1 MVLVNCFYATGG
13 INYKNGTVSVCPRQS
28 DQLAVTDIPSKIFNS
43 QNFKWV
49 RQSLSENIWPSGC
62 DLCEASESIG
72 HPSMRHDHPCTIEH
86 ANGWSPWT
94 NLRHVELRFSNA
106 CNMSCLHCSEV
117 YSSGWTKRLEGYE
130 PSYEVRGH
138 ELIQLT
144 KEMHRNGIQDQY
156 KMQMSMEMMTNIVLD
171 LNKNFPNLELVDFAG
186 GEVTIQKQF
195 YPCLELL
202 AKHPNAENIA
212 VSFHTN
218 FNTDFNILDLHRRL
232 TPFKKSVITV
242 SLDAGK
248 NIYGY
253 FRQGDWDKMK
263 WNIDE
268 MRQMGGRI
276 EIQPTCTTSIYQMM
290 DFYNIWESFL
300 TLDVDGY
307 DASIVQT
314 PVYLD
319 PSLIMY
325 DFGDEIQEEIDRTK
339 ELVAGTDAE
348 WWVYYIEDYVKKAEV
363 PYKYYNSFLLY
374 VQETDKIWN
383 QRFNDFF
390 TKVKM
395 KEGELYWR

>member
-1 MVLVNCFYATGG
+1 MVQIKCFYANSG

-28 DQLAVTDIPSKIFNS
+28 DQLAEVGIPSKIFNS
-43 QNFKWV
+43 LGFKWV
-49 RQSLSENIWPSGC
+49 RTELDAGRWPTGC
-62 DLCEASESIG
+62 DLCEHSESIG
-72 HPSMRHDHPCTIEH
+72 HPSMRFDHVLAGEH
-86 ANGWSPWT
+86 EKGFSPFE

-106 CNMSCLHCSEV
+106 CNMSCLHCSDV

-130 PSYEVRGH
+130 PTYEVRGH
-138 ELIQLT
+138 QLIQLT
-144 KEMHRNGIQDQY
+144 KQMHRNGAFDQY
-156 KMQMSMEMMTNIVLD
+156 KMQMPMSEVKLIVED
-171 LNKNFPNLELVDFAG
+171 LNENFPNLEMVDFAG

-202 AKHPNAENIA
+202 AKHPNSKNIHL
-212 VSFHTN
+212 SFHTN
-218 FNTDFNILDLHRRL
+218 FNTDFSVFELHKRL
-232 TPFKKSVITV
+232 LPFKKSTITV

-253 FRQGDWDKMK
+253 FRQGDWEKMK

-268 MRQMGGRI
+268 MKQMGGRI

-300 TLDVDGY
+300 SLDVDGY

>member
-1 MVLVNCFYATGG
+1 MVKSRYRN
-13 INYKNGTVSVCPRQS
+13 NS
-28 DQLAVTDIPSKIFNS
+28 IPVLSYW
-43 QNFKWV
+43 QN
-49 RQSLSENIWPSGC
+49 
-62 DLCEASESIG
+62 
-72 HPSMRHDHPCTIEH
+72 
-86 ANGWSPWT
+86 
-94 NLRHVELRFSNA
+94 
-106 CNMSCLHCSEV
+106 
-117 YSSGWTKRLEGYE
+117 
-130 PSYEVRGH
+130 
-138 ELIQLT
+138 IQTL
-144 KEMHRNGIQDQY
+144 
-156 KMQMSMEMMTNIVLD
+156 
-171 LNKNFPNLELVDFAG
+171 
-186 GEVTIQKQF
+186 
-195 YPCLELL
+195 
-202 AKHPNAENIA
+202 ENIA

-300 TLDVDGY
+300 SLDVDGY

-348 WWVYYIEDYVKKAEV
+348 WWVYYIEDYVKKR
-363 PYKYYNSFLLY
+363 KYHTNTTTHSYYTYRRQTKYGIRDS
-374 VQETDKIWN
+374 TTSS
-383 QRFNDFF
+383 QR
-390 TKVKM
+390 
-395 KEGELYWR
+395 

>member
-1 MVLVNCFYATGG
+1 MKCFYATSG
-13 INYKNGTVSVCPRQS
+13 INYKNGTVTVCPRQS
-28 DQLAVTDIPSKIFNS
+28 DQLAVMDVPSKIFNS
-43 QNFKWV
+43 DGFKWV
-49 RQSLSENIWPSGC
+49 RQNLEWDMWPTGC
-62 DLCEASESIG
+62 DLCHASESIG
-72 HPSMRHDHPCTIEH
+72 HPSMRHDHPYVADH
-86 ANGWSPWT
+86 SNGWSHYD

-130 PSYEVRGH
+130 PSYEVKGH

-144 KEMHRNGIQDQY
+144 KEMHRNGAEDQF
-156 KMQMSMEMMTNIVLD
+156 KMQMSMDMMEAIVLD
-171 LNKNFPNLELVDFAG
+171 LNKNFPQLEMIDFAG

-202 AKHPNAENIA
+202 AKHPNAKNITI
-212 VSFHTN
+212 SFHTN
-218 FNTDFNILDLHRRL
+218 FNTDFIPRDLHRRL
-232 TPFKKSVITV
+232 MPFKKGVITV

-263 WNIDE
+263 WNINE
-268 MRQMGGRI
+268 MKELGGRI
-276 EIQPTCTTSIYQMM
+276 DIQPTCTTSIYQMM

-300 TLDVDGY
+300 ELNVDGY
-307 DASIVQT
+307 DASIVQS
-314 PVYLD
+314 PLYLD

-339 ELVAGTDAE
+339 ELVVGTDAE
-348 WWVYYIEDYVKKAEV
+348 WWVYYIEDYIKKAEV
-363 PYKYYNSFLLY
+363 PYRHYNSFLLY
-374 VQETDKIWN
+374 IQETDKIWN